1 MKKLIRLIFVI
12 GISIVLTTTAFA
24 YTGPAF
30 VATDNLDVYEKGG
43 WNSSI
48 VDCLPRWTDV
58 TIEEDAGYGW
68 YKISYEGGTGYVAGY
83 YLLFGV
89 SEHIVQSEQPNFTT
103 DIQQITSESN
113 ICASDVNMRSGPS
126 LDSSVLYCLSNGT
139 SINVHGV
146 CGDWYEVDYNG
157 VIGYIYK
164 IYVSWNGQV
173 STIQQQIVEEVSQP
187 IIQPTTG
194 NDIVDTA
201 LQYLGVPYVWGGQSE
216 SGFDC
221 SGLVYTVYKQ
231 NGISINRVA
240 QDMYYN
246 GREVST
252 DCLQPG
258 DILLFGSSIYSIRHV
273 GIYSGDGMVIHS
285 SYGDVVR
292 NQPISQIQG
301 MYLVGARRLVDFN

>member
-1 MKKLIRLIFVI
+1 MKKLVRLIFVI

-30 VATDNLDVYEKGG
+30 VATDNLNVYQKGG
-43 WNSSI
+43 SNSSI
-48 VDCLPRWTDV
+48 VGRLPRWTNV

-68 YKISYEGGTGYVAGY
+68 YKISYAGGAGYVAGY

-89 SEHIVQSEQPNFTT
+89 SEHTVQSEQPNSTT
-103 DIQQITSESN
+103 DIQQTTSGSN

-126 LDSSVLYCLSNGT
+126 LNSSVLYCLSNGT
-139 SINVHGV
+139 SVNVHGV

-157 VIGYIYK
+157 VVGYVYK
-164 IYVSWNGQV
+164 LYVNWNGQV
-173 STIQQQIVEEVSQP
+173 SSTQQQIVEEVSQP
-187 IIQPTTG
+187 TIQHTIG

-201 LQYLGVPYVWGGQSE
+201 LQYLGVPYVWGGQSKN
-216 SGFDC
+216 GVDC
-221 SGLVYTVYKQ
+221 SGLVYAVYKQ
-231 NGISINRVA
+231 NGININRVA

-252 DCLQPG
+252 DSLQLG
-258 DILLFGSSIYSIRHV
+258 DILLFGNSIYSIRHV
-273 GIYSGDGMVIHS
+273 GIYSGDGMIIHS

-292 NQPISQIQG
+292 NQPISQVQG
-301 MYLVGARRLVDFN
+301 MSLVGARRLVDFN